1 LLCSLQQ
8 QTAIL
13 SQWGS
18 SKMSTHKFQTKST
31 PDLDSPAILRL
42 EETLKQNSVNLN
54 LHGATRFEVLV
65 ERLHKSMPGLAEKS
79 LGEIL
84 LAGDAGATAKVLSIV
99 WDAAKDPFLT
109 IGRRLC
115 QVYQTENSSVKIPAA
130 KKSSHD
136 WGAGRA
142 SEETYTFVTIDVAK
156 SGGLARVSKEMI
168 EDAEWDIVQ
177 RQLRELGEAY
187 SEFQSK
193 FILTEMTTDA
203 VTSQAAATA
212 NKLAFKDVT
221 QVAYKMWKDQ
231 NRRPNVLV
239 VNPQEFGDLFEDTAI
254 QNWITYRGIDL
265 VPGSQFPYVGD
276 LRIEVTNLQAAGTA
290 LLIDT
295 RYGGALV
302 IRRDITVE
310 QFDNVVEDLVEL
322 PATSRWMYKSV
333 DKNAI
338 GKITAA

>member
-1 LLCSLQQ
+1 
-8 QTAIL
+8 
-13 SQWGS
+13 
-18 SKMSTHKFQTKST
+18 MSAHKFQTKST

-42 EETLKQNSVNLN
+42 EETLKQNNVNIN
-54 LHGATRFEVLV
+54 LHGPTRFEVLV

-168 EDAEWDIVQ
+168 EDAEWDVVQ

-193 FILTEMTTDA
+193 FILTD
-203 VTSQAAATA
+203 
-212 NKLAFKDVT
+212 D
-221 QVAYKMWKDQ
+221 
-231 NRRPNVLV
+231 NRRCDIPSGCNSKQASLQGRYPSCLQDVEGPE
-239 VNPQEFGDLFEDTAI
+239 PQTKCPSSESTRVRRSVRR
-254 QNWITYRGIDL
+254 YRDSEL
-265 VPGSQFPYVGD
+265 D
-276 LRIEVTNLQAAGTA
+276 NLQ
-290 LLIDT
+290 
-295 RYGGALV
+295 R
-302 IRRDITVE
+302 
-310 QFDNVVEDLVEL
+310 N
-322 PATSRWMYKSV
+322 
-333 DKNAI
+333 
-338 GKITAA
+338 